1 MEKLTP
7 EMKKLL
13 LAVYSLAY
21 WDANGGL
28 QEFNG
33 HKTEEKKLG
42 WIEDCLFWRHKVL
55 TGKLSHWCHEFDGL
69 PVDETCAEITVCHC
83 FDQIYLFSK
92 WTRFFVTH
100 FGKKI
105 TSTLDGAEVTA
116 YLYRGKYYIAEIKY
130 PVDESIVEQL

>member
-1 MEKLTP
+1 MSCEAKQFGDRTVCRACNLEWDTNDP
-7 EMKKLL
+7 VPPPCGKKNW
-13 LAVYSLAY
+13 AK
-21 WDANGGL
+21 N
-28 QEFNG
+28 
-33 HKTEEKKLG
+33 

-92 WTRFFVTH
+92 WTCFFVTH

-116 YLYRGKYYIAEIKY
+116 YLYRGKYYITEIKY
-130 PVDESIVEQL
+130 SVDESIVEQL